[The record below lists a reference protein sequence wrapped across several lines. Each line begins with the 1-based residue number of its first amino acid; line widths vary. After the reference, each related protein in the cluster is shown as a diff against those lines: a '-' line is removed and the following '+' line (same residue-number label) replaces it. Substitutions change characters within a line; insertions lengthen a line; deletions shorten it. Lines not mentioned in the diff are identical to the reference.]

1 MFKKKMALYLKED
14 QKFTF
19 EVGVRRVTACDLD
32 IVVKWWKEPYLKL
45 QGKLSHQM
53 WMHVDMQ
60 QCHEDSDGTAFCIQV
75 FLADK
80 IAH

>member
-45 QGKLSHQM
+45 
-53 WMHVDMQ
+53 
-60 QCHEDSDGTAFCIQV
+60 
-75 FLADK
+75 
-80 IAH
+80 